1 MEKENKNEIEKQK
14 NKEISAAGLVS
25 IDIKSIFRIL
35 GRNKLWFIITFIV
48 IFCVFFSFTYFVTPD
63 SRYSANSSF
72 AISTENIRYQ
82 EKLNYYFPKEA
93 YDLWLI
99 ANEQLPLNSIN
110 YYYMDAINDIY
121 SDRVIDDASGKLG
134 GVISKE
140 IIRQSVIA
148 EKSLDSNYLN
158 ITISYK
164 NSTDTKKISEA
175 VLDSFLEIKNNDFQ
189 ATYDDLLA
197 KIESK
202 ISELNKTVDSLM
214 EQADEYSIQFNKKII
229 SELKNEKNKEINFYL
244 TGYIPPNIKIKL
256 DSANETVSNLTDIK
270 NNMIEYKDLYLNR
283 MALNVNPS
291 VISNINIL
299 KNLILSF
306 AAGLVF
312 GLIFAFA
319 ANYFKSN

>member
-14 NKEISAAGLVS
+14 NKEISAAGLVP
-25 IDIKSIFRIL
+25 IDIKNIFRIIR
-35 GRNKLWFIITFIV
+35 RNKWWLIITFIV
-48 IFCVFFSFTYFVTPD
+48 IFCAFFSFTYFVTPD
-63 SRYSANSSF
+63 SRYSTKSSF

-99 ANEQLPLNSIN
+99 SNEQLPLNSIN

-121 SDRVIDDASGKLG
+121 SDRVIDDVSGKLG

-244 TGYIPPNIKIKL
+244 IEYIPPNIKIKL

-283 MALNVNPS
+283 TALNVNLS

>member
-1 MEKENKNEIEKQK
+1 MEKENKNEIEKQR

-25 IDIKSIFRIL
+25 IDIKNIFRII
-35 GRNKLWFIITFIV
+35 GRNKWWFIITFIV
-48 IFCVFFSFTYFVTPD
+48 VFCVFFSFTYFVTPD

-121 SDRVIDDASGKLG
+121 SDRVIDNASRKLG

-140 IIRQSVIA
+140 TIRQSVIA
-148 EKSLDSNYLN
+148 EKSLDNNYLN
-158 ITISYK
+158 ISISYK
-164 NSTDTKKISEA
+164 NSADTKKISEA
-175 VLDSFLEIKNNDFQ
+175 VLGSFAEIKNSDFQ
-189 ATYDDLLA
+189 ATYDVLLA

-214 EQADEYSIQFNKKII
+214 KQADEYSIRFNKKII
-229 SELKNEKNKEINFYL
+229 TELKNENNKEINFYL

>member
-25 IDIKSIFRIL
+25 IDIKNIFRVI
-35 GRNKLWFIITFIV
+35 GRNKWWFIITFIV
-48 IFCVFFSFTYFVTPD
+48 VFCVFFSFTYFVTPD
-63 SRYSANSSF
+63 GRYSANSSF

-121 SDRVIDDASGKLG
+121 SDRVIDNASGKLG

-148 EKSLDSNYLN
+148 EKSLDNNYLN
-158 ITISYK
+158 ISISYK
-164 NSTDTKKISEA
+164 NSIDTKKISEA
-175 VLDSFLEIKNNDFQ
+175 VLGSFVEIKNSDFQ

-283 MALNVNPS
+283 MTLNVNPS

-319 ANYFKSN
+319 ANYFKSD

>member
-1 MEKENKNEIEKQK
+1 MEKENKKEIEKQK
-14 NKEISAAGLVS
+14 NKDISAAGLVS
-25 IDIKSIFRIL
+25 IDIKNIFRIL
-35 GRNKLWFIITFIV
+35 GRNKWWFIITFIF
-48 IFCVFFSFTYFVTPD
+48 IFCAFFSFTYFVTPD
-63 SRYSANSSF
+63 SRYSTKSSF

-93 YDLWLI
+93 YDLWFI

-175 VLDSFLEIKNNDFQ
+175 VLDSFLEIKNSDFQ
-189 ATYDDLLA
+189 ATYDYLLA

-202 ISELNKTVDSLM
+202 ISELNKTVDLLM

-256 DSANETVSNLTDIK
+256 DSVNETVSNLTDIK

-291 VISNINIL
+291 VISNINIF

>member
-14 NKEISAAGLVS
+14 NRDIPAAGLVS
-25 IDIKSIFRIL
+25 IDIKNIFVIL
-35 GRNKLWFIITFIV
+35 GRRKWWFIITFIF
-48 IFCVFFSFTYFVTPD
+48 IFCAFFSFTYFVTPD
-63 SRYSANSSF
+63 ARYSTRTSF

-99 ANEQLPLNSIN
+99 SNEQLPLNSIN

-175 VLDSFLEIKNNDFQ
+175 VLNSFLEIKNNDFQ

-202 ISELNKTVDSLM
+202 ISELNKTVDLLM